1 MPTAAKIVSD
11 AIRTSQE
18 LGTQIGMD
26 TSEVGIAVVEE
37 LQDAATACEVLSPS
51 VTIFRGAGWEIKLRV
66 THSWEMH

>member
-37 LQDAATACEVLSPS
+37 LQDLSL
-51 VTIFRGAGWEIKLRV
+51 IHI
-66 THSWEMH
+66 